1 MTRDEAQKRINEW
14 RLIEATTVWQDFL
27 QGLGALERVHDLI
40 LRKSKDRDKLF
51 RSQGALEV
59 VSIVARAQAIQM
71 REATDV
77 LNGKARTTEK
87 SARIQ

>member
-71 REATDV
+71 REATETLD
-77 LNGKARTTEK
+77 GKRKTEQ